1 MTVKQ
6 DIAGSLSDHARGM
19 ILESVITCPHCG
31 TAKSE
36 IMPTDACRYLYDC
49 TSCGERLWAK
59 AGDCCVFCSY
69 GTAPC
74 PPIQA
79 ARADGTAAPCCAST
93 AESGSKRD
101 AADSDNGA
109 SNAKRIPFFFR
120 VLRRRLAADK
130 RRASHRARR
139 RNFIRQLVSRN

>member
-6 DIAGSLSDHARGM
+6 DIAAGSLSDCARGM

-31 TAKSE
+31 TAKAE

-49 TSCGERLWAK
+49 TGCGARLWAK

-79 ARADGTAAPCCAST
+79 ARAGEAAAPCCTGT
-93 AESGSKRD
+93 AHSRSKRD
-101 AADSDNGA
+101 AVVSENGTPG
-109 SNAKRIPFFFR
+109 AKRPLPFFFR
-120 VLRRRLAADK
+120 ILGRRVAAEKRRL
-130 RRASHRARR
+130 SHRTRS
-139 RNFIRQLVSRN
+139 FVRQTRG